1 MTRFLLAGGGT
12 AGHVNPMLA
21 LADAIKHDDFEHRVW
36 ALGTAEGLEARLVP
50 ERGYELL
57 TVERLPFPRRLNAYA
72 FGFLGRF
79 LAAVKQVE
87 TYIVEH
93 RIDVVVGF
101 GGYASAPAYL
111 AARRRA
117 VPFVV
122 HEANALPGM
131 ANRWGSRSAAATA
144 VAFRNT
150 RLKKAIFVGMPLR
163 REVEKLAKNPTTTE
177 QRAAARVHFGLS
189 VDAPTLLVTGGSL
202 GARSI
207 NDAIEA
213 SRNLLSAAGI
223 QVLHIMG
230 DRSPLEPVATK
241 DYVRLAYCNEM
252 HTAIEAADFAVAR
265 AGASTVSEF
274 AAVGLP
280 ACYVPYPVGNGEQKF
295 NVVDLV
301 SAGGSIVC
309 ADVDFT
315 PQFVS
320 QVLIPAVSNTR
331 ELKAMAAIAKNTG
344 VADGAQR
351 LLELVKRVAAGTGPA
366 LS

>member
-21 LADAIKHDDFEHRVW
+21 LADAITHDDFEHRLW

-50 ERGYELL
+50 ERGYALL
-57 TVERLPFPRRLNAYA
+57 TVSRLPFPRRINAYA
-72 FGFLGRF
+72 FGFLGKF

-87 TYIVEH
+87 GYLVEH

-111 AARRRA
+111 AARRRG

-131 ANRWGSRSAAATA
+131 ANRWGARFAAAVA
-144 VAFRNT
+144 VAFHNT
-150 RLKKAIFVGMPLR
+150 KISKAVFVGMPLR
-163 REVEKLAKNPTTTE
+163 HEIEILASTPATAE
-177 QRAAARVHFGLS
+177 QRAASRQHFGLS
-189 VDAPTLLVTGGSL
+189 ADVPTLLVTGGSL

-207 NDAIEA
+207 NEAVEA
-213 SRNLLSAAGI
+213 SRNLFSAAGI
-223 QVLHIMG
+223 QVLHIVG
-230 DRSPLEPVATK
+230 DRSPFEPLATK
-241 DYVRLAYCNEM
+241 DYVRLAYCSEM
-252 HTAIEAADFAVAR
+252 NLAIQSADFAVAR

-274 AAVGLP
+274 TAVGLP

-295 NVVDLV
+295 NVVDVV
-301 SAGGSIVC
+301 SAGGSVVC
-309 ADVDFT
+309 ADADFST
-315 PQFVS
+315 QYVS
-320 QVLIPAVSNTR
+320 EVLIPMISNTR
-331 ELKAMAAIAKNTG
+331 QLKAMAAIAKKSG

-351 LLELVKRVAAGTGPA
+351 LLEMVKRVAAGTGKGLA
-366 LS
+366 

>member
-12 AGHVNPMLA
+12 GGHVNPMLA
-21 LADAIKHDDFEHRVW
+21 LADAIKHDDYEHRVW

-50 ERGYELL
+50 ERGYKLL
-57 TVERLPFPRRLNAYA
+57 TVPRLPFPRRINGYA
-72 FGFLGRF
+72 FGFLGKF

-87 TYIVEH
+87 GYILEH

-111 AARRRA
+111 AARRRG

-131 ANRWGSRSAAATA
+131 ANRWGARSAAATA

-150 RLKKAIFVGMPLR
+150 RLRNAIFVGMPLR
-163 REVEKLAKNPTTTE
+163 REVELLAKNSTTLE
-177 QRAAARVHFGLS
+177 ARAAAREHFGLS
-189 VDAPTLLVTGGSL
+189 ADAPTLLVTGGSL

-223 QVLHIMG
+223 QVLHIVG

-241 DYVRLAYCNEM
+241 EYVRVAYCSEM

-309 ADVDFT
+309 ADADFT
-315 PQFVS
+315 TQYVS
-320 QVLIPAVSNTR
+320 QVLIPAISNTR
-331 ELKAMAAIAKNTG
+331 ELKAMASIAKKIG
-344 VADGAQR
+344 VADGAEQ
-351 LLELVKRVAAGTGPA
+351 LLNLVKRVAAD
-366 LS
+366 SKQ

>member
-12 AGHVNPMLA
+12 GGHVNPMLA
-21 LADAIKHDDFEHRVW
+21 LADAIRHDDYENRAW

-50 ERGYELL
+50 ERGYKLL
-57 TVERLPFPRRLNAYA
+57 TIPRLPFPRRLNAYA
-72 FGFLGRF
+72 FGFLGKF

-87 TYIVEH
+87 AYILEH

-111 AARRRA
+111 AARRQR

-131 ANRWGSRSAAATA
+131 ANRWGSRTAAATA

-150 RLKKAIFVGMPLR
+150 RLRNAIFVGMPLR
-163 REVEKLAKNPTTTE
+163 REVEVLAKNSVNAD
-177 QRAAARVHFGLS
+177 QRAAAREHFGLS
-189 VDAPTLLVTGGSL
+189 ADAPTLLVTGGSL

-207 NDAIEA
+207 NDTIEA
-213 SRNLLSAAGI
+213 SRNLMSAAGI
-223 QVLHIMG
+223 QVLHIVG
-230 DRSPLEPVATK
+230 DRSPLEPVASK
-241 DYVRLAYCNEM
+241 EYVRIAYCSEM
-252 HTAIEAADFAVAR
+252 ETAIEAADFAVAR

-295 NVVDLV
+295 NVVDVV

-309 ADVDFT
+309 ADSEFT

-320 QVLIPAVSNTR
+320 QVLIPTISNTR
-331 ELKAMAAIAKNTG
+331 ELKVMAAKAKKTG
-344 VADGAQR
+344 VADGAHR
-351 LLELVKRVAAGTGPA
+351 LLELVKRVLPDAKQ
-366 LS
+366 

>member
-36 ALGTAEGLEARLVP
+36 ALGTAEGLESRLVP

-57 TVERLPFPRRLNAYA
+57 TIARLPFPRRINGYA
-72 FGFLGRF
+72 FGFLGNF

-87 TYIVEH
+87 GYLVEH

-111 AARRRA
+111 AARRRG

-131 ANRWGSRSAAATA
+131 ANRWGARFAASTA

-150 RLKKAIFVGMPLR
+150 KLKNAVFVGMPLR
-163 REVEKLAKNPTTTE
+163 REIELLAQSPITAEK
-177 QRAAARVHFGLS
+177 RSAAREHFGLS
-189 VDAPTLLVTGGSL
+189 SDAPTLLVTGGSL

-207 NDAIEA
+207 NAIEA
-213 SRNLLSAAGI
+213 SRNTLSAAGI
-223 QVLHIMG
+223 QVLHIVG
-230 DRSPLEPVATK
+230 DRSPLEPLATK
-241 DYVRLAYCNEM
+241 EYVRLAYCSEM
-252 HTAIEAADFAVAR
+252 NLAIEVADFAVAR

-274 AAVGLP
+274 TAVGLP

-295 NVVDLV
+295 NVVDIV

-309 ADVDFT
+309 ADADFT
-315 PQFVS
+315 PQFVA
-320 QVLIPAVSNTR
+320 QVLIPAISNTR
-331 ELKAMAAIAKNTG
+331 ELKVMAATAKETG
-344 VADGAQR
+344 VADGAHR
-351 LLELVKRVAAGTGPA
+351 LLELVKRVALG
-366 LS
+366 

>member
-12 AGHVNPMLA
+12 GGHVNPMLA
-21 LADAIKHDDFEHRVW
+21 LADAISHDDYENRVW
-36 ALGTAEGLEARLVP
+36 ALGTAEGLESRLVP

-57 TVERLPFPRRLNAYA
+57 TIARLPFPRRLNSYA
-72 FGFLGRF
+72 FGFLGKF
-79 LAAVKQVE
+79 LVAVKQVE
-87 TYIVEH
+87 NMLVEH

-111 AARRRA
+111 AARRRG

-131 ANRWGSRSAAATA
+131 ANRLGARWAAATA

-150 RLKKAIFVGMPLR
+150 KLRGAIFVGMPLR
-163 REVEKLAKNPTTTE
+163 REIEVLAMNTITPE
-177 QRAAARVHFGLS
+177 ARAAARASFGLAP
-189 VDAPTLLVTGGSL
+189 DAPTLLVTGGSL

-207 NDAIEA
+207 NETIEA

-223 QVLHIMG
+223 QVLHIVG

-241 DYVRLAYCNEM
+241 DYVRQAYCNQM
-252 HTAIEAADFAVAR
+252 QTAIEAADFAVAR

-274 AAVGLP
+274 AAVGLV

-301 SAGGSIVC
+301 SAGGSLVC
-309 ADVDFT
+309 ADADFNA
-315 PQFVS
+315 QYVS

-331 ELKAMAAIAKNTG
+331 ELKAMAKIAKDTG
-344 VADGAQR
+344 VADGSHR
-351 LLELVKRVAAGTGPA
+351 LLELVKKVAVAAKR
-366 LS
+366 

>member
-57 TVERLPFPRRLNAYA
+57 TVPRLPFPRRINGYA
-72 FGFLGRF
+72 FGFVGKF
-79 LAAVKQVE
+79 LAATKQVE
-87 TYIVEH
+87 DYLLEH

-111 AARRRA
+111 AARRRG
-117 VPFVV
+117 VPIVV

-131 ANRWGSRSAAATA
+131 ANRLGARFAAATA

-150 RLKKAIFVGMPLR
+150 KMRNAVFVGMPLR
-163 REVEKLAKNPTTTE
+163 HEIEVLAKKAVTSQ
-177 QRAAARVHFGLS
+177 QRSAAREHFGLS
-189 VDAPTLLVTGGSL
+189 GDSPTLLVTGGSL

-207 NDAIEA
+207 NEAVEA
-213 SRNLLSAAGI
+213 SRALLSAAGI
-223 QVLHIMG
+223 QVLHIVG

-241 DYVRLAYCNEM
+241 DYVRLAYCSEM
-252 HTAIEAADFAVAR
+252 NLAIEAADFAVAR

-295 NVVDLV
+295 NVVDIV
-301 SAGGSIVC
+301 SAGGSLTC
-309 ADVDFT
+309 ADADFS
-315 PQFVS
+315 PKYVS
-320 QVLIPAVSNTR
+320 ERLIPTVSNTR
-331 ELKAMAAIAKNTG
+331 QLAVMAAKAKATG
-344 VADGAQR
+344 VADGSTR
-351 LLELVKRVAAGTGPA
+351 LLDLVKRVASDARPTLA
-366 LS
+366 